1 MTMPGTENIENRKLL
16 FEMFYWSLEREREDE
31 DDVWTVSTTNQS
43 SCGHEQQ
50 ETRNKLE
57 QEEILQGVPKLLQ
70 EHFFIQVNCLKSISG
85 LDKNSH
91 VTCLQNRWVYI
102 KLKIG
107 WGLYSDQCSGL
118 TSGDSNLTSHSSSDS
133 DCLWLTWETHFIAA
147 GLNMSRKIKWFSN
160 TWLRALS
167 V

>member
-1 MTMPGTENIENRKLL
+1 MRCKNTTIEYDCFWWKLLMTMPGTENIENRKLL
-16 FEMFYWSLEREREDE
+16 FEMFYWSLERERMKMIFEL
-31 DDVWTVSTTNQS
+31 SPPQTNPVVVMNNKKL
-43 SCGHEQQ
+43 H
-50 ETRNKLE
+50 RNKLE
-57 QEEILQGVPKLLQ
+57 QEEILQGDPKLLW
-70 EHFFIQVNCLKSISG
+70 EHIFIHVNCLKSISG

-147 GLNMSRKIKWFSN
+147 
-160 TWLRALS
+160 

>member
-1 MTMPGTENIENRKLL
+1 MTAFDGSFLWQCLGLKTLRTGSFYLKCFIEVLREERMKMMFELSPPQTNPVVVMNNKKL
-16 FEMFYWSLEREREDE
+16 
-31 DDVWTVSTTNQS
+31 
-43 SCGHEQQ
+43 H
-50 ETRNKLE
+50 RNKLE
-57 QEEILQGVPKLLQ
+57 QEEILQGDPKLLW
-70 EHFFIQVNCLKSISG
+70 EHIFIHVNCLKSISG

-147 GLNMSRKIKWFSN
+147 
-160 TWLRALS
+160 